1 MVIIDK
7 ITFGCNELNR
17 MNENGFYLK
26 RSKSLVVDYMKKK
39 VYVEV
44 LHHSSFIK
52 LNLTLAIEKG
62 RYLLI
67 M

>member
-1 MVIIDK
+1 MSGTSK
-7 ITFGCNELNR
+7 QNL
-17 MNENGFYLK
+17 FYVQKASSNTKL
-26 RSKSLVVDYMKKK
+26 SAVVDYMKK

-44 LHHSSFIK
+44 LHHSSYIK

>member
-1 MVIIDK
+1 MYRKQVNTK
-7 ITFGCNELNR
+7 L
-17 MNENGFYLK
+17 
-26 RSKSLVVDYMKKK
+26 SAVVDYMKK

-44 LHHSSFIK
+44 LHHSSYIK

>member
-1 MVIIDK
+1 
-7 ITFGCNELNR
+7 
-17 MNENGFYLK
+17 MNENGLYLK
-26 RSKSLVVDYMKKK
+26 RSKSVVVDYMKK

-44 LHHSSFIK
+44 LHHSSYIK

-67 M
+67 MWI